1 MVVTLRSST
10 REARAADASAHAPL
24 VDYSSSDE
32 GDGDRGDPTW
42 VPSGPEGFDVS
53 SKSPP
58 GSPMEA
64 DETNAPGENVGFNLG
79 AGSFTPKKSR
89 RPRSNARSGHTR
101 GSRRAASPMP
111 TTPPP
116 TAGSE
121 SPELPSLSLFDNVSW
136 PVRPGSRTRDAASEG
151 GPRRSASTPTP
162 VTHASA
168 SGTPESIPASTATP
182 FKKSPGVV
190 GDASPF
196 GPEPNA
202 AGSPDPRD
210 RPFRP
215 FEGFGVPRDS
225 TQGLDTSAPEP
236 SFFAAAKKQEAT
248 ATPPVTEFSNLSF
261 NLGSG
266 GGRRASGASTRR
278 RGSTRGASSG
288 ASPGLARERVEG
300 NPAREA
306 APPPVG
312 ASAFASEAASFFPR
326 ARPETNAPPFRFTP
340 PPPAAS
346 PPTFPTFGDA
356 GPRGGPFAATAAGA
370 FAPGAFA
377 PGSSDPKPATGRT
390 KKTPKKKPSASA
402 RAAPFAPTPPDRSP
416 AEAAKDR
423 VPPSIFAA
431 ASFSSPPA
439 SPATA
444 SRRSP
449 LRRASRPQKSASPT
463 PSPPSS
469 PMDILRERVAS
480 VNLGRGDAPDSA
492 AAAHRAAA
500 AGAANVSFTFSNASS
515 DPRASEATRLK
526 EAGNAAFKAGRYQ
539 VASANYDEALERMA
553 REFPTEPVPEAL
565 RDAWLADEV
574 DASLAGRAS
583 FVAGGRDAAVCYA
596 NRAAARLMNVN
607 DATRRGAPEGA
618 VAGDARAPATR
629 RALAAA
635 SDVRAAIRDCRAALA
650 ADPSFRRARLRAG
663 TCLMRLGAFE
673 DAHAEFLIA
682 AEGDAGGTAAEA
694 RRLAGDA
701 ARGGALVDSLTRVDG
716 GALASLRRRCVE
728 GASVGARRVKTRVF
742 RAAEGSGGL
751 DGSLGDDED
760 ALDQTNGSPSK
771 KNGAA
776 TTARDVL
783 RSVRDVSAVAPHCAA
798 VAEARAR
805 ALLWEGRFEDAAAA
819 ADTEGLGGAAHR
831 RGGCAPRD
839 ASLAD
844 ASPRA
849 FALETG
855 GERWRARVRAAAR
868 FATGDLAGAAAA
880 MEASGGDTRSS
891 YQSREEPLA
900 FGGDDDDA
908 FRSVS
913 KRSNASVMNDDASLV
928 AARVAR
934 TLEAAEKD
942 AFADLIGAARA
953 AHALRV
959 QGNASFKAKA
969 YTRAS
974 EMYSQAI
981 DAVADAPGGALGAAF
996 AAVCLCNRAAAAHA
1010 EGRVADAL
1018 ADCGR
1023 ALALNPARVKSLSRR
1038 AQLYTE
1044 SRMHD
1049 AAADDLRR
1057 LLATLAPATRVEQ
1070 PGEEIER
1077 RARAALADAAA
1088 GAETLDKTSLA
1099 DLRDGVS
1106 ARLREANAAARGAP
1120 TPDHAAVLG
1129 LRAGASSAS
1138 ASGLGPVADSDV
1150 KKAYRRLA
1158 LKHHPDK
1165 SRAGLPGWADAEA
1178 LRRDAGAVF
1187 KLVGEAHAALA
1198 SAEKRRAFDA
1208 ADRKARNARDDFGF
1222 ASARA
1227 SAPDFGFSTFA
1238 RDAARHAA
1246 SRRGGGG
1253 SPGGGSARGGYR
1265 RAGGA
1270 HGDGG
1275 GGSFYGDWFGED
1287 NRASG
1292 RGAYR
1297 PRKSGGG
1304 GGYKT

>member
-1 MVVTLRSST
+1 MGVTLRSST

-79 AGSFTPKKSR
+79 AGSFTPKKAR

-121 SPELPSLSLFDNVSW
+121 SPESPSLSLFDNVSW

-162 VTHASA
+162 VTIPA
-168 SGTPESIPASTATP
+168 SIPASTATP

-190 GDASPF
+190 DDASPF
-196 GPEPNA
+196 GPEPSA

-215 FEGFGVPRDS
+215 FEGFGVRRDS

-266 GGRRASGASTRR
+266 GGRRASGASARR
-278 RGSTRGASSG
+278 RGSTRGASPE
-288 ASPGLARERVEG
+288 ASPGLAPRVEG
-300 NPAREA
+300 NPARE

-416 AEAAKDR
+416 TEAAKDR
-423 VPPSIFAA
+423 IPPSIFAA

-565 RDAWLADEV
+565 RDAWLTPDEA

-635 SDVRAAIRDCRAALA
+635 SDVRAALRDCRAALA

-742 RAAEGSGGL
+742 RAAEGSGRL
-751 DGSLGDDED
+751 DGSLEDEDED
-760 ALDQTNGSPSK
+760 ALDPSNGSPSK
-771 KNGAA
+771 KNGSPA

-819 ADTEGLGGAAHR
+819 ADAEGLGGAAHR

-855 GERWRARVRAAAR
+855 GESWRARVRAAAR

-880 MEASGGDTRSS
+880 MEAYASGGDGSL
-891 YQSREEPLA
+891 YQSREEPLP
-900 FGGDDDDA
+900 FGGD
-908 FRSVS
+908 FETRSKS
-913 KRSNASVMNDDASLV
+913 STNASVMNDDASLV

-969 YTRAS
+969 YARAS

-1049 AAADDLRR
+1049 AAADDLQR
-1057 LLATLAPATRVEQ
+1057 LLATIAPATRVSA
-1070 PGEEIER
+1070 GEENENER

-1165 SRAGLPGWADAEA
+1165 SCAGLPGWADAEA

-1270 HGDGG
+1270 HRDGG

>member
-64 DETNAPGENVGFNLG
+64 DETNAPGENVEFNLG

-89 RPRSNARSGHTR
+89 LPRSNARSGHTR

-121 SPELPSLSLFDNVSW
+121 SPESPSLSLFDNVSW

-151 GPRRSASTPTP
+151 GPRRSASTPAP
-162 VTHASA
+162 ATHASA

-196 GPEPNA
+196 GPESSSA

-215 FEGFGVPRDS
+215 FEGFETSSQTS
-225 TQGLDTSAPEP
+225 TRGLDTSAPGP
-236 SFFAAAKKQEAT
+236 CHF

-266 GGRRASGASTRR
+266 GGRRASGASARR
-278 RGSTRGASSG
+278 RGSTRGG
-288 ASPGLARERVEG
+288 ASPGTSPGRGKVRVEG
-300 NPAREA
+300 TPGSRE
-306 APPPVG
+306 PPRFVG
-312 ASAFASEAASFFPR
+312 ASAFASNEAASFFPR

-356 GPRGGPFAATAAGA
+356 GPRGGPFAATGAGA

-377 PGSSDPKPATGRT
+377 PGSSDPKPKTGRT

-416 AEAAKDR
+416 TEAAKDR
-423 VPPSIFAA
+423 LPPSIFAA

-480 VNLGRGDAPDSA
+480 VNLGREWPAPDSA

-515 DPRASEATRLK
+515 DPRATPGSATRLK

-553 REFPTEPVPEAL
+553 REFPTEPVPEAA
-565 RDAWLADEV
+565 RDAWLADEA

-635 SDVRAAIRDCRAALA
+635 SDVRAALRDCRAALA

-716 GALASLRRRCVE
+716 GALASLRRRCIE
-728 GASVGARRVKTRVF
+728 GASVGAQRVKTRVF

-760 ALDQTNGSPSK
+760 ALEGLADSSGSPSNGSPSK

-819 ADTEGLGGAAHR
+819 ADAEGLGGAAHR
-831 RGGCAPRD
+831 RGACASRD

-880 MEASGGDTRSS
+880 MEASGGDGSRDR
-891 YQSREEPLA
+891 SREEP
-900 FGGDDDDA
+900 FGGDDDDET
-908 FRSVS
+908 RSKPPVS

-934 TLEAAEKD
+934 ALEAAEKD

-953 AHALRV
+953 AHSLRV

-969 YTRAS
+969 YARAS
-974 EMYSQAI
+974 EIYSQAV

-1057 LLATLAPATRVEQ
+1057 LLATLAPATRVSA
-1070 PGEEIER
+1070 GEENER

-1088 GAETLDKTSLA
+1088 GVETLDKTSLA

-1106 ARLREANAAARGAP
+1106 ARLREANAAARCAP

-1150 KKAYRRLA
+1150 KKSYHRLA

-1165 SRAGLPGWADAEA
+1165 SCAGLPGWADAEA

-1222 ASARA
+1222 
-1227 SAPDFGFSTFA
+1227 STFA

-1270 HGDGG
+1270 HRDGG